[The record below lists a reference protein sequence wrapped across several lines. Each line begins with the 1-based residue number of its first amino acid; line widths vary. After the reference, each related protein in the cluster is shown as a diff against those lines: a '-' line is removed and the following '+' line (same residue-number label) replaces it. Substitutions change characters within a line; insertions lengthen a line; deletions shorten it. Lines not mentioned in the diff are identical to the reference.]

1 MKGEEGRRSARLIPQ
16 WGLTNSR
23 ANTHFSGDAK
33 EPKGDQKRPSL
44 PPEKKENQT
53 EKAPKKKNKERGWE
67 RRSQWTKWSEG
78 LTDLFGGT

>member
-16 WGLTNSR
+16 QGLTNRR

-33 EPKGDQKRPSL
+33 EPKGDQKCPSL

-53 EKAPKKKNKERGWE
+53 EKAQKKKKKEGVGGG
-67 RRSQWTKWSEG
+67 SQWTKWSEG